1 MEDDQ
6 SSWKDYFSGKTKQK
20 KARDDFEG
28 FGCCGE
34 DINDFNDPRPRIYLG
49 IFGVILAAGLLESFL
64 ISRSKKNKDKDLQ
77 VVEQAAAPIPEGA
90 PVDIETK
97 IQIMSLEIEQLKL
110 ELELK
115 KVRDA
120 SNVTSAK
127 PN

>member
-1 MEDDQ
+1 M
-6 SSWKDYFSGKTKQK
+6 
-20 KARDDFEG
+20 
-28 FGCCGE
+28 
-34 DINDFNDPRPRIYLG
+34 
-49 IFGVILAAGLLESFL
+49 
-64 ISRSKKNKDKDLQ
+64 
-77 VVEQAAAPIPEGA
+77 VEQAAAPIPEGA